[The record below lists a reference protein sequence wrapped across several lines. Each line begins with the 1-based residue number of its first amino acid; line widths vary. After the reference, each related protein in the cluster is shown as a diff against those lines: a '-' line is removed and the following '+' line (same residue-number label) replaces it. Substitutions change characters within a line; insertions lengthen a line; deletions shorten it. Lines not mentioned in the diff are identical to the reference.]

1 MPARAILID
10 TATSKALKVY
20 DFGVLG
26 RMLAVADPLRAN
38 GVFKTTKFTAAGGIG
53 STTVATPVGDG
64 SIVLTDLIV
73 SFEKKASAE
82 VTLQFNDGTNTE
94 LIWFG
99 DMQDATIS
107 FGIAFAGRWR
117 GWRSAY
123 LEIVVAGAGLDG
135 SLGVGYVKLDKANS
149 LTYSDWNGRR

>member
-1 MPARAILID
+1 MSVKAVLID
-10 TATSKALKVY
+10 IATGKALKVY

-38 GVFKTTKFTAAGGIG
+38 GVFKTTRITAAGGTG
-53 STTVATPVGDG
+53 STKVATPTGDG
-64 SIVLTDLIV
+64 SIVLTDLVV

-82 VTLQFNDGTNTE
+82 VTLQFNDGTNSE
-94 LIWFG
+94 LVWFG
-99 DMQDATIS
+99 DMQDAPIS
-107 FGIAFAGRWR
+107 FGISFAGRWW

-149 LTYSDWNGRR
+149 LTYSDWNARR